1 MNSLVVSTV
10 AASGRHAQ
18 MSVRPPSTMPA
29 EASRSGLRADLQVLG
44 WRTNSPS
51 PGTLTIMPS
60 PFRISRARAATR
72 CETW

>member
-10 AASGRHAQ
+10 TASGRHAQ
-18 MSVRPPSTMPA
+18 MSVRPGSTRVRPPKKPVIWA
-29 EASRSGLRADLQVLG
+29 LQVLG